1 MATVKYTDI
10 DGLKYALLQFLS
22 NSDLRY
28 LGINDNAV
36 SASKLENAK
45 TINGVLFDGTQNIT
59 IKADPNNHSHNA
71 SDITDL
77 NTAINNA
84 ITGAGGTAHTHSN
97 LDTLEKI
104 TELKLSTWDTKIGTD
119 GVANLE
125 YTNTNM
131 SSVTNVKEGLDTIT
145 LSVVGLVSDIGNI
158 NNASTGILAQA
169 KQYTNQQIA
178 LQTHLSFSIVSDLPS
193 SNISTST
200 IYLKPISGGSSSNV
214 YEEYIYINS
223 KWEIIGTT
231 KTDLSDYYTSSQVDN
246 LLKNKVDK
254 VSGMGLSQENYT
266 TAEKTKLA
274 NIDTITTSD
283 IDAIIA
289 EVFLNQK

>member
-10 DGLKYALLQFLS
+10 DGLKYALLQFLT
-22 NSDLRY
+22 NADLHY

-36 SASKLENAK
+36 SASKLESAK

-59 IKADPNNHSHNA
+59 IKADPNNHKHNA

-104 TELKLSTWDTKIGTD
+104 TEIKLSTWDAKIGAD

-145 LSVVGLVSDIGNI
+145 LSVVGLVSDVNNI

-178 LQTHLSFSIVSDLPS
+178 LQTHLSFSIVNDLPS
-193 SNISTST
+193 SDISTST
-200 IYLKPISGGSSSNV
+200 IYLKPMGGSSPNT

-231 KTDLSDYYTSSQVDN
+231 KTDLSDYYTKTQVDN
-246 LLKNKVDK
+246 LLNSKVDK
-254 VSGMGLSQENYT
+254 VNGKGLSTNDYT
-266 TAEKTKLA
+266 TAEKTKLS

-283 IDAIIA
+283 IDAIIT
-289 EVFLNQK
+289 EIFRS

>member
-10 DGLKYALLQFLS
+10 DGLKYALLQFLT
-22 NSDLRY
+22 NADLRY

-36 SASKLENAK
+36 SASKLESAK

-59 IKADPNNHSHNA
+59 IKADPNNHKHNA
-71 SDITDL
+71 GDITDL

-104 TELKLSTWDTKIGTD
+104 TEIKLSTWDAKIGTD
-119 GVANLE
+119 GVANLT
-125 YTNTNM
+125 YTNSNM

-145 LSVVGLVSDIGNI
+145 LSVVGLVSDVNNI

-178 LQTHLSFSIVSDLPS
+178 LQTHLSFSIVNDLPS
-193 SNISTST
+193 SDISTST
-200 IYLKPISGGSSSNV
+200 IYLKPMGGSSPNT

-231 KTDLSDYYTSSQVDN
+231 KTDLSDYYTKTQVDN
-246 LLKNKVDK
+246 LLNSKVDK
-254 VSGMGLSQENYT
+254 VNGKGLSTNDYT
-266 TAEKTKLA
+266 TAEKTKLS

-283 IDAIIA
+283 IDVIIT
-289 EVFLNQK
+289 EIFRS

>member
-10 DGLKYALLQFLS
+10 DGLKYALLQFLT
-22 NSDLRY
+22 NADLRY

-36 SASKLENAK
+36 SASKLESAK

-59 IKADPNNHSHNA
+59 IKADPNNHKHNA

-84 ITGAGGTAHTHSN
+84 IIGAGGTAHTHSN

-104 TELKLSTWDTKIGTD
+104 TEIKLSTWDAKIGAD

-145 LSVVGLVSDIGNI
+145 LSVVGLVSDVNNI
-158 NNASTGILAQA
+158 NNTSTGILAQA

-178 LQTHLSFSIVSDLPS
+178 LQTHLSFSIVNDLPS

-200 IYLKPISGGSSSNV
+200 IYLKPMGGSSPNT

-231 KTDLSDYYTSSQVDN
+231 KTDLSDYYTKTQVDN
-246 LLKNKVDK
+246 LLNSKVDK
-254 VSGMGLSQENYT
+254 VNGKGLSTNDYT
-266 TAEKTKLA
+266 TAEKTKLS

-283 IDAIIA
+283 IDAIIT
-289 EVFLNQK
+289 EIFRS

>member
-10 DGLKYALLQFLS
+10 DGLKYALLQFLT
-22 NSDLRY
+22 NADLRY

-36 SASKLENAK
+36 SASKLESAK

-59 IKADPNNHSHNA
+59 IKADPNNHKHNA

-104 TELKLSTWDTKIGTD
+104 TEIKLSTWDAKIGAD

-145 LSVVGLVSDIGNI
+145 LSVIGLVSDVNNI

-178 LQTHLSFSIVSDLPS
+178 LQTHLSFSIVNDLPNS
-193 SNISTST
+193 DISTST
-200 IYLKPISGGSSSNV
+200 IYLKPMGGSSPNT

-231 KTDLSDYYTSSQVDN
+231 KTDLSDYYTKTQVDN
-246 LLKNKVDK
+246 LLNSKVDK
-254 VSGMGLSQENYT
+254 VNGKGLSTNDYT
-266 TAEKTKLA
+266 TAEKTKLS

-283 IDAIIA
+283 IDAIIT
-289 EVFLNQK
+289 EIFRS

>member
-10 DGLKYALLQFLS
+10 DGLKYALLQFLT
-22 NSDLRY
+22 NADLRY

-36 SASKLENAK
+36 SASKLESAK

-59 IKADPNNHSHNA
+59 IKADPNNHKHNA

-104 TELKLSTWDTKIGTD
+104 TEIKLSTWDAKIGAD

-145 LSVVGLVSDIGNI
+145 LSVIGLVSDVNNI

-178 LQTHLSFSIVSDLPS
+178 LQTHLSFSIVNDLPS

-200 IYLKPISGGSSSNV
+200 IYLKPMGGSSPNT

-231 KTDLSDYYTSSQVDN
+231 KTDLSDYYTKTQVDN
-246 LLKNKVDK
+246 LLNSKVDK
-254 VSGMGLSQENYT
+254 VNGKGLSTNDYT
-266 TAEKTKLA
+266 TAEKTKLS

-283 IDAIIA
+283 IDAIIT
-289 EVFLNQK
+289 EIFRS

>member
-10 DGLKYALLQFLS
+10 DGLKYALLQFLT
-22 NSDLRY
+22 NADLRY

-36 SASKLENAK
+36 SASKLESAK

-59 IKADPNNHSHNA
+59 IKADPNNHKHNA

-104 TELKLSTWDTKIGTD
+104 TEIKLSTWDAKIGAD

-145 LSVVGLVSDIGNI
+145 LSVVGLVSDVNNI

-178 LQTHLSFSIVSDLPS
+178 LQTHLSFSIVNDLPS

-200 IYLKPISGGSSSNV
+200 IYLKPMGGSSPNT

-231 KTDLSDYYTSSQVDN
+231 KTDLSDYYTKTQVDN
-246 LLKNKVDK
+246 LLNSKVDK
-254 VSGMGLSQENYT
+254 VNGKGLSTNDYT
-266 TAEKTKLA
+266 TAEKTKLS

-283 IDAIIA
+283 IDAIIT
-289 EVFLNQK
+289 EIFRS

>member
-10 DGLKYALLQFLS
+10 DGLKYALLQFLT
-22 NSDLRY
+22 NADLRY

-36 SASKLENAK
+36 SASKLESAK

-59 IKADPNNHSHNA
+59 IKADPNNHKHNA

-104 TELKLSTWDTKIGTD
+104 TEIKLSTWDAKIGAD

-145 LSVVGLVSDIGNI
+145 LSVVGLVSDVNNI
-158 NNASTGILAQA
+158 NNTSTGILAQA

-178 LQTHLSFSIVSDLPS
+178 LQTHLSFSIVNDLPS

-200 IYLKPISGGSSSNV
+200 IYLKPMGGSSPNT

-231 KTDLSDYYTSSQVDN
+231 KTDLSDYYTKTQVDN
-246 LLKNKVDK
+246 LLNSKVDK
-254 VSGMGLSQENYT
+254 VNGKGLSSNDYT
-266 TAEKTKLA
+266 TAEKTKLS

-283 IDAIIA
+283 IDAIIT
-289 EVFLNQK
+289 EIFRS

>member
-10 DGLKYALLQFLS
+10 DGLKYALLQFLT
-22 NSDLRY
+22 NADLRY

-36 SASKLENAK
+36 SASKLESAK

-59 IKADPNNHSHNA
+59 IKADPNNHKHNA

-104 TELKLSTWDTKIGTD
+104 TEIKLSTWDAKIGAD

-145 LSVVGLVSDIGNI
+145 LSVVGLVSDVNNI

-178 LQTHLSFSIVSDLPS
+178 LQTHLSFSIVNDLPS

-200 IYLKPISGGSSSNV
+200 IYLKPMGGSSPNT

-231 KTDLSDYYTSSQVDN
+231 KTDLSDYYTKIQVDN
-246 LLKNKVDK
+246 LLNSKVDK
-254 VSGMGLSQENYT
+254 VNGKGLSTNDYT
-266 TAEKTKLA
+266 TAEKTKLS

-283 IDAIIA
+283 IDAIIT
-289 EVFLNQK
+289 EIFRS

>member
-10 DGLKYALLQFLS
+10 DGLKYALLQFLT
-22 NSDLRY
+22 NADLRY

-36 SASKLENAK
+36 SASKLESAK

-59 IKADPNNHSHNA
+59 IKADPNNHKHNA

-104 TELKLSTWDTKIGTD
+104 TEIKLSTWDAKIGAD

-145 LSVVGLVSDIGNI
+145 LSVVGLVSDVNNI
-158 NNASTGILAQA
+158 NNTSTGILAQA

-178 LQTHLSFSIVSDLPS
+178 LQTHLSFSIVNDLPS
-193 SNISTST
+193 SDISTST
-200 IYLKPISGGSSSNV
+200 IYLKPMGGSSPNT

-231 KTDLSDYYTSSQVDN
+231 KTDLSDYYTKTQVDN
-246 LLKNKVDK
+246 LLNSKVDK
-254 VSGMGLSQENYT
+254 VNGKGLSTNDYT
-266 TAEKTKLA
+266 TAEKTKLS

-283 IDAIIA
+283 IDAIIT
-289 EVFLNQK
+289 EIFRS

>member
-10 DGLKYALLQFLS
+10 DGLKYALLQFLT
-22 NSDLRY
+22 NADLRY

-36 SASKLENAK
+36 SASKLESAK

-59 IKADPNNHSHNA
+59 IKADPNNHKHNA

-104 TELKLSTWDTKIGTD
+104 TEIKLSTWDAKIGAD

-145 LSVVGLVSDIGNI
+145 LSVIGLVSDVNNI

-178 LQTHLSFSIVSDLPS
+178 LQTHLSFSIVNDLPS
-193 SNISTST
+193 SDISTST
-200 IYLKPISGGSSSNV
+200 IYLKPIGGSSPNT

-231 KTDLSDYYTSSQVDN
+231 KTDLSDYYTKTQVDN
-246 LLKNKVDK
+246 LLNSKVDK
-254 VSGMGLSQENYT
+254 VNGKGLSTNDYT
-266 TAEKTKLA
+266 TAEKTKLS

-283 IDAIIA
+283 IDAIIT
-289 EVFLNQK
+289 EIFRS

>member
-10 DGLKYALLQFLS
+10 DGLKYALLQFLT
-22 NSDLRY
+22 NADLRY

-36 SASKLENAK
+36 SASKLESAK

-59 IKADPNNHSHNA
+59 IKADPNNHKHNA

-104 TELKLSTWDTKIGTD
+104 TEIKLSTWDAKIGAD

-145 LSVVGLVSDIGNI
+145 LSVIGLVSDVNNI

-178 LQTHLSFSIVSDLPS
+178 LQTHLSFSIVNDLPS
-193 SNISTST
+193 SDISTST
-200 IYLKPISGGSSSNV
+200 IYLKPMGGSSPNT

-231 KTDLSDYYTSSQVDN
+231 KTDLSDYYTKTQVDN
-246 LLKNKVDK
+246 LLNSKVDK
-254 VSGMGLSQENYT
+254 VNGKGLSTNDYT
-266 TAEKTKLA
+266 TAEKTKLS

-283 IDAIIA
+283 IDAIIT
-289 EVFLNQK
+289 EIFRS

>member
-10 DGLKYALLQFLS
+10 DGLKYALLQFLT
-22 NSDLRY
+22 NADLRY

-36 SASKLENAK
+36 SASKLESAK

-59 IKADPNNHSHNA
+59 IKADPNNHKHNA

-104 TELKLSTWDTKIGTD
+104 TEIKLSTWEAKIGAD

-145 LSVVGLVSDIGNI
+145 LSVVGLVSDVNNI

-178 LQTHLSFSIVSDLPS
+178 LQTHLSFSIVNDLPS
-193 SNISTST
+193 SDISTST
-200 IYLKPISGGSSSNV
+200 IYLKPIGGSSPNT

-231 KTDLSDYYTSSQVDN
+231 KTDLSDYYTKTQVDN
-246 LLKNKVDK
+246 LLNSKVDK
-254 VSGMGLSQENYT
+254 VNGKGLSTNDYT
-266 TAEKTKLA
+266 TAEKTKLS

-283 IDAIIA
+283 IDAIIT
-289 EVFLNQK
+289 EIFRS

>member
-10 DGLKYALLQFLS
+10 DGLKYALLQFLT
-22 NSDLRY
+22 NADLRY

-36 SASKLENAK
+36 SASKLESAK

-59 IKADPNNHSHNA
+59 IKANPNNHKHNA

-104 TELKLSTWDTKIGTD
+104 TEIKLSTWDAKIGAD
-119 GVANLE
+119 GVTNLE

-145 LSVVGLVSDIGNI
+145 LSVIGLVSDVNNI

-178 LQTHLSFSIVSDLPS
+178 LQTHLSFSIVNDLPS
-193 SNISTST
+193 SDISTST
-200 IYLKPISGGSSSNV
+200 IYLKPMGGSSPNT

-231 KTDLSDYYTSSQVDN
+231 KTDLSDYYTKTQVDN
-246 LLKNKVDK
+246 LLNSKVDK
-254 VSGMGLSQENYT
+254 VNGKGLSTNDYT
-266 TAEKTKLA
+266 TAEKTKLS

-283 IDAIIA
+283 IDVIIT
-289 EVFLNQK
+289 EIFRS

>member
-10 DGLKYALLQFLS
+10 DGLKYALLQFLT
-22 NSDLRY
+22 NADLRY

-36 SASKLENAK
+36 SASKLESAK

-59 IKADPNNHSHNA
+59 IKADPNNHKHNA

-104 TELKLSTWDTKIGTD
+104 TEIKLSTWDAKIGAD

-145 LSVVGLVSDIGNI
+145 LSVVGLVSDVNNI

-178 LQTHLSFSIVSDLPS
+178 LQTHLSFSIVNDLPS

-200 IYLKPISGGSSSNV
+200 IYLKPMGGSSPNT

-223 KWEIIGTT
+223 K
-231 KTDLSDYYTSSQVDN
+231 
-246 LLKNKVDK
+246 
-254 VSGMGLSQENYT
+254 
-266 TAEKTKLA
+266 
-274 NIDTITTSD
+274 
-283 IDAIIA
+283 
-289 EVFLNQK
+289 

>member
-10 DGLKYALLQFLS
+10 DGLKYALLQFLT
-22 NSDLRY
+22 NADLRY

-36 SASKLENAK
+36 SASKLESAK

-59 IKADPNNHSHNA
+59 IKADPNNHKHNA

-104 TELKLSTWDTKIGTD
+104 TEIKLSTWDAKIGAD

-145 LSVVGLVSDIGNI
+145 LSVVGLVSDVNNI

-178 LQTHLSFSIVSDLPS
+178 LQTHLSFSIVNDLPS
-193 SNISTST
+193 SDISTST
-200 IYLKPISGGSSSNV
+200 IYLKPMGGSSPNT

-231 KTDLSDYYTSSQVDN
+231 KTDLSDYYTKTQVDN
-246 LLKNKVDK
+246 LLNSKVDK
-254 VSGMGLSQENYT
+254 VNGKGLSTNDYT
-266 TAEKTKLA
+266 TAEKTKLS

-283 IDAIIA
+283 IDAIIT
-289 EVFLNQK
+289 EIFRS

>member
-10 DGLKYALLQFLS
+10 DGLKYALLQFLT
-22 NSDLRY
+22 NADLRY

-36 SASKLENAK
+36 SASKLESAK

-59 IKADPNNHSHNA
+59 IKADPNNHKHNA

-104 TELKLSTWDTKIGTD
+104 TEIKLSTWDAKIGAD

-145 LSVVGLVSDIGNI
+145 LSVVGLVSDVNNI

-178 LQTHLSFSIVSDLPS
+178 LQTHLSFSIVNDLPS
-193 SNISTST
+193 SDISTST
-200 IYLKPISGGSSSNV
+200 IYLKPIGDSSPNT

-231 KTDLSDYYTSSQVDN
+231 KTDLSDYYTKTQVDN
-246 LLKNKVDK
+246 LLNSKVDK
-254 VSGMGLSQENYT
+254 VNGKGLSTNDYT
-266 TAEKTKLA
+266 TAEKTKLS

-283 IDAIIA
+283 IDAIIT
-289 EVFLNQK
+289 EIFRS

>member
-10 DGLKYALLQFLS
+10 DGLKYALLQFLT
-22 NSDLRY
+22 NADLRY

-36 SASKLENAK
+36 SASKLESAK

-59 IKADPNNHSHNA
+59 IKADPNNHKHNA

-84 ITGAGGTAHTHSN
+84 MTGAGGTAHTHSN

-104 TELKLSTWDTKIGTD
+104 TEIKLSTWDAKIGAD

-145 LSVVGLVSDIGNI
+145 LSVVGLVSDVNNI
-158 NNASTGILAQA
+158 NNTSTGILAQA

-178 LQTHLSFSIVSDLPS
+178 LQTHLSFSIVNDLPS

-200 IYLKPISGGSSSNV
+200 IYLKPMGGSSPNT

-231 KTDLSDYYTSSQVDN
+231 KTDLSDYYTKTQVDN
-246 LLKNKVDK
+246 LLNSKVDK
-254 VSGMGLSQENYT
+254 VNGKGLSTNDYT
-266 TAEKTKLA
+266 TAEKTKLS

-283 IDAIIA
+283 IDAIIT
-289 EVFLNQK
+289 EIFRS

>member
-10 DGLKYALLQFLS
+10 DGLKYALLQFLT
-22 NSDLRY
+22 NADLRY

-36 SASKLENAK
+36 SASKLNNAK

-59 IKADPNNHSHNA
+59 IKADPNNHKHNA

-77 NTAINNA
+77 NTAINDA

-104 TELKLSTWDTKIGTD
+104 TEIKLSTWDAKIGTD
-119 GVANLE
+119 GVANLT
-125 YTNTNM
+125 YTNSNM

-145 LSVVGLVSDIGNI
+145 LSVVGLVSDVNNI

-178 LQTHLSFSIVSDLPS
+178 LQTHLSFSIVNDLPS
-193 SNISTST
+193 SDISTST
-200 IYLKPISGGSSSNV
+200 IYLKPMGGSSPNT

-231 KTDLSDYYTSSQVDN
+231 KTDLSDYYTKTQVNN
-246 LLKNKVDK
+246 LLNNKVDK
-254 VSGMGLSQENYT
+254 VNGKGLSTNDYT
-266 TAEKTKLA
+266 TAEKTKLS

-283 IDAIIA
+283 IDAIIT
-289 EVFLNQK
+289 EIFRS

>member
-10 DGLKYALLQFLS
+10 DGLKYALLQFLT
-22 NSDLRY
+22 NADLRY

-36 SASKLENAK
+36 SASKLESAK

-59 IKADPNNHSHNA
+59 IKADPNNHKHNA
-71 SDITDL
+71 NDITDL

-84 ITGAGGTAHTHSN
+84 IIGAGGTAHTHNN

-104 TELKLSTWDTKIGTD
+104 TEIKLSTWDAKIGTD
-119 GVANLE
+119 GVANLA
-125 YTNTNM
+125 YTNSNM

-145 LSVVGLVSDIGNI
+145 LSVVGLVSDVNNI
-158 NNASTGILAQA
+158 NNTSTGILAQA

-178 LQTHLSFSIVSDLPS
+178 LQTHLSFSIVNDLPS

-200 IYLKPISGGSSSNV
+200 IYLKPISGGSSPNV

-231 KTDLSDYYTSSQVDN
+231 KTDLSDYYTKTQVDN
-246 LLKNKVDK
+246 LLNNKVDK
-254 VSGMGLSQENYT
+254 VSGKGLSTNDYT

-283 IDAIIA
+283 IDAIIT
-289 EVFLNQK
+289 EIFRS

>member
-10 DGLKYALLQFLS
+10 DGLKYALLQFLT
-22 NSDLRY
+22 NADLRY

-36 SASKLENAK
+36 SASKLESAK

-59 IKADPNNHSHNA
+59 IKADPNNHKHNA

-104 TELKLSTWDTKIGTD
+104 TEIKLSTWDAKIGTD
-119 GVANLE
+119 GVANLT
-125 YTNTNM
+125 YTNSNM

-145 LSVVGLVSDIGNI
+145 LSVVGLVSDVNNI

-178 LQTHLSFSIVSDLPS
+178 LQTHLSFSIVNDLPS
-193 SNISTST
+193 SDISTST
-200 IYLKPISGGSSSNV
+200 IYLKPMGGSSPNT

-231 KTDLSDYYTSSQVDN
+231 KTDLSDYYTKTQVDN
-246 LLKNKVDK
+246 LLNSKVDK
-254 VSGMGLSQENYT
+254 VNGKGLSTNDYT
-266 TAEKTKLA
+266 TAEKTKLS

-283 IDAIIA
+283 IDAIIT
-289 EVFLNQK
+289 EIFRS

>member
-10 DGLKYALLQFLS
+10 DGLKYALLQFLT
-22 NSDLRY
+22 NADLRY

-36 SASKLENAK
+36 SASKLESAK

-59 IKADPNNHSHNA
+59 IKADPNNHKHNA

-104 TELKLSTWDTKIGTD
+104 TEIKLSTWDAKIGAD

-145 LSVVGLVSDIGNI
+145 LSVVGLVSDVNNI

-178 LQTHLSFSIVSDLPS
+178 LQTHLSFSIVNDLPS
-193 SNISTST
+193 SDISTST
-200 IYLKPISGGSSSNV
+200 IYLKPIGGSSPNT

-231 KTDLSDYYTSSQVDN
+231 KTDLSDYYTKTQVDN
-246 LLKNKVDK
+246 LLNSKVDK
-254 VSGMGLSQENYT
+254 VNGKGLSTNDYT
-266 TAEKTKLA
+266 TAEKTKLS

-283 IDAIIA
+283 IDAIIT
-289 EVFLNQK
+289 EIFRS

>member
-10 DGLKYALLQFLS
+10 DGLKYALLQFLT
-22 NSDLRY
+22 NADLRY

-36 SASKLENAK
+36 SASKLESAK

-59 IKADPNNHSHNA
+59 IKADPNNHKHNA

-104 TELKLSTWDTKIGTD
+104 TEIKLSTWDAKIGAD

-145 LSVVGLVSDIGNI
+145 LSVVGLVSDVNNI
-158 NNASTGILAQA
+158 NNTSTGILAQA

-178 LQTHLSFSIVSDLPS
+178 LQTHLSFSIVNDLPS

-200 IYLKPISGGSSSNV
+200 IYLKPMGGSSPNT

-231 KTDLSDYYTSSQVDN
+231 KTDLSDYYTKTQVDN
-246 LLKNKVDK
+246 LLNSKVDK
-254 VSGMGLSQENYT
+254 VNGKGLSTNDYT
-266 TAEKTKLA
+266 TAEKTKLS

-283 IDAIIA
+283 IDAIIT
-289 EVFLNQK
+289 EIFRS

>member
-10 DGLKYALLQFLS
+10 DGLKYALLQFLT
-22 NSDLRY
+22 NADLRY

-36 SASKLENAK
+36 SASKLESAK

-59 IKADPNNHSHNA
+59 IKADPNNHKHNA

-104 TELKLSTWDTKIGTD
+104 TEIKLSTWDAKIGAD

-145 LSVVGLVSDIGNI
+145 LSVVGLVSDVNDI
-158 NNASTGILAQA
+158 NNTSTGILAQA

-178 LQTHLSFSIVSDLPS
+178 LQTHLSFSIVNDLPS
-193 SNISTST
+193 SDISTST
-200 IYLKPISGGSSSNV
+200 IYLKPMGGSSPNT

-231 KTDLSDYYTSSQVDN
+231 KTDLSDYYTKTQVDN
-246 LLKNKVDK
+246 LLNSKVDK
-254 VSGMGLSQENYT
+254 VNGKGLSTNDYT
-266 TAEKTKLA
+266 TAEKTKLS

-283 IDAIIA
+283 IDAIIT
-289 EVFLNQK
+289 EIFRS

>member
-10 DGLKYALLQFLS
+10 DGLKYALLQFLT
-22 NSDLRY
+22 NADLRY

-36 SASKLENAK
+36 SASKLESAK

-59 IKADPNNHSHNA
+59 IKADPNNHKHNA

-104 TELKLSTWDTKIGTD
+104 TEIKLSTWDAKIDAD

-131 SSVTNVKEGLDTIT
+131 SSVTNVKEGLDTI
-145 LSVVGLVSDIGNI
+145 VVNVTGLVSNI
-158 NNASTGILAQA
+158 NDINNTNTGILAQA

-178 LQTHLSFSIVSDLPS
+178 LQTHLSFSIVNDLPS

-200 IYLKPISGGSSSNV
+200 IYLKPMGGSSPNT

-231 KTDLSDYYTSSQVDN
+231 KTDLSDYYTKTQVDN
-246 LLKNKVDK
+246 LLNSKVDK
-254 VSGMGLSQENYT
+254 VNGKGLSTNDYT
-266 TAEKTKLA
+266 TAEKTKLS

-283 IDAIIA
+283 IDAIIT
-289 EVFLNQK
+289 EIFRS

>member
-10 DGLKYALLQFLS
+10 DGLKYALIQFLT
-22 NSDLRY
+22 NADLRY

-36 SASKLENAK
+36 SASKLESAK

-59 IKADPNNHSHNA
+59 IKADPNNHKHNA

-104 TELKLSTWDTKIGTD
+104 TEIKLSTWDAKIGAD

-145 LSVVGLVSDIGNI
+145 LSVVGLVSDVNNI

-178 LQTHLSFSIVSDLPS
+178 LQTHLSFSIVNDLPS
-193 SNISTST
+193 SDISTST
-200 IYLKPISGGSSSNV
+200 IYLKPMGGSSPNT

-231 KTDLSDYYTSSQVDN
+231 KTDLSDYYTKTQVDN
-246 LLKNKVDK
+246 LLNSKVDK
-254 VSGMGLSQENYT
+254 VNGKGLSTNDYT
-266 TAEKTKLA
+266 TAEKTKLS

-283 IDAIIA
+283 IDAIIT
-289 EVFLNQK
+289 EIFRS

>member
-10 DGLKYALLQFLS
+10 DGLKYALLQFLT
-22 NSDLRY
+22 NADLRY

-36 SASKLENAK
+36 SASKLESAK

-59 IKADPNNHSHNA
+59 IKADPNNHKHNA

-104 TELKLSTWDTKIGTD
+104 TEIKLSTWDAKIGAD

-145 LSVVGLVSDIGNI
+145 LSVIGLVSDVNNI
-158 NNASTGILAQA
+158 NNTSTGILAQA

-178 LQTHLSFSIVSDLPS
+178 LQTHLSFSIVNDLPS

-200 IYLKPISGGSSSNV
+200 IYLKPMGGSSPNT

-231 KTDLSDYYTSSQVDN
+231 KTDLSDYYTKTQVDN
-246 LLKNKVDK
+246 LLNSKVDK
-254 VSGMGLSQENYT
+254 VNGKGLSTNDYT
-266 TAEKTKLA
+266 TAEKTKLS

-283 IDAIIA
+283 IDAIIT
-289 EVFLNQK
+289 EIFRS